1 MENKIFSVAEI
12 SQIFKEAIEGSNYF
26 KNIYVRGEVSNLTF
40 NKSGHVYFSLK
51 DNQSTISA
59 MIWKSNAH
67 KLTNLK
73 VSEGMEITCFGRI
86 TYYVPSGRVSFEAV
100 DVSVEGKGDLQVI
113 FEERLKEIKTLGWT
127 DASIKKP
134 INRFAKNIGL
144 VTTDSGAAIQDLITT
159 LKRRMPSVNI
169 YLFPTMVQGENAKF
183 DIAKKIK
190 QANLFSPK
198 LDVLIVGRGGGSY
211 EDLWTFNEMEVLKAI
226 VDSNIPVIS
235 AVGHEPDIT
244 LSDYVA
250 DLRAATPTAAA
261 ELASISKD
269 ELLKELN
276 YNYENQI
283 RLFKSVYD
291 NHYNIIQDFMKQNV
305 MKINN
310 KANVQVL
317 DLNYIEQSFQNN
329 IKNIINKNEMFIENI
344 ESKNVLLDPK
354 KPMEKGFGL
363 ILDKN
368 KRLITSVKDIILN
381 QEVNLILKDGELETI
396 IKGVKKHGK

>member
-26 KNIYVRGEVSNLTF
+26 KNIYVRGEVGNLTF

-51 DNQSTISA
+51 DNQSTIAA

-67 KLTNLK
+67 KLTNLNVK
-73 VSEGMEITCFGRI
+73 EGMEITCYGRL

-100 DVSVEGKGDLQVI
+100 DVSVEGKGDLQEI
-113 FEERLKEIKTLGWT
+113 FEERLKEITALGWT
-127 DASIKKP
+127 DESRKKP

-144 VTTDSGAAIQDLITT
+144 ITTDSGAAIKDLITT

-169 YLFPTMVQGENAKF
+169 YLFPTMVQGETAKF
-183 DIAKKIK
+183 DIANKIQ
-190 QANLFSPK
+190 QANLFEPK
-198 LDVLIVGRGGGSY
+198 LDILIVGRGGGSY

-226 VDSNIPVIS
+226 VDSSIPVIS

-261 ELASISKD
+261 ELASISTE
-269 ELLKELN
+269 ELLKELA

-283 RLFKSVYD
+283 RLFKNVY
-291 NHYNIIQDFMKQNV
+291 NNQQLKIEEFKKQNIL
-305 MKINN
+305 KINN
-310 KANVQVL
+310 KYDLQSL
-317 DLNYIEQSFQNN
+317 DLNYIEKSFINN
-329 IKNIINKNEMFIENI
+329 INNIISRNEMFIENI
-344 ESKNVLLDPK
+344 ESKTALLDPK
-354 KPMEKGFGL
+354 KPLDKGFGL
-363 ILDKN
+363 IMSKDKQIIN
-368 KRLITSVKDIILN
+368 SVDKVDIN
-381 QEVNLILKDGELETI
+381 QEIKLVLKDGEIETI